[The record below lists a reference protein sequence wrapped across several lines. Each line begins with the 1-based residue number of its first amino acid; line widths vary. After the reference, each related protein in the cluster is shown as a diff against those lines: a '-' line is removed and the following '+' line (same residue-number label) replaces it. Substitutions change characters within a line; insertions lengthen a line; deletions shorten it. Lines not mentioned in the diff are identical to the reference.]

1 MKMSHKTA
9 IGLGALAAGVSALAL
24 AASPHGVTQAKAEA
38 SRVAGP
44 TQVDD
49 FLLADQNLFGRQL
62 YRMGQDKAVVLVTYA
77 SGDKQLRADAP
88 ALMALKAAYAG
99 KGVEILAV
107 DSRLGDRRDP
117 VIADAKAAGLD
128 MPILFDY
135 EQLVGEELGIT
146 RAAEVIV
153 IDPRGWTVAYRGP
166 VASPTGEPW
175 AKAAVDAL
183 VAGQKVALA
192 SREPTGQLI
201 AFPDRAHANTYAQIS
216 YSKTIAPI
224 VEAKCTTCHQPGGIG
239 PMPLI
244 SYEQVKGFSPMIR
257 EVIRTHRMPPFEPD
271 ETVGQWK
278 DDGRLSPDQMKT
290 LVHWIDAGAPRG
302 AGEDPLKK
310 INFQAPEWPLGK
322 PDKIVEIPTM
332 KVPASGVIDY
342 QYPSVKNVMT
352 EGRWLKAS
360 AFVVNDR
367 QAVHHIL
374 SGVAP
379 SDTPA
384 GATVASSPFTTLL
397 QGYVPGVG
405 YQKMAQDSGLWVP
418 AGAGLAFQAHYTTYG
433 KATVENTK
441 LGLYFYPKGEEPKYP
456 RRTFGIFDFSIE
468 IPAGDGDHKEV
479 AYIEFPKDAVVY
491 AFTPHSHKRGV
502 SANVSIRYPNGK
514 EEMLLAMPRYN
525 FNWQWDYVLAKPLN
539 VPAGSKIIT
548 RWVYDNSTRNPENPD
563 PTKTVYWG
571 EQSFEE
577 MLAVYIHYHWAGET
591 AKAPRDDYEKLMQA
605 NLMLDVMDDNMDGK
619 LELAELKGGPQSP
632 GTMLKK
638 FFPLI
643 DTNHDGFIDAQELA
657 AAQKLLPRR
666 GGGPRPAAAAPAAP
680 AAQPMPAGSPA
691 VATGDSKAA
700 PAASR

>member
-1 MKMSHKTA
+1 
-9 IGLGALAAGVSALAL
+9 
-24 AASPHGVTQAKAEA
+24 
-38 SRVAGP
+38 
-44 TQVDD
+44 
-49 FLLADQNLFGRQL
+49 
-62 YRMGQDKAVVLVTYA
+62 
-77 SGDKQLRADAP
+77 
-88 ALMALKAAYAG
+88 
-99 KGVEILAV
+99 
-107 DSRLGDRRDP
+107 
-117 VIADAKAAGLD
+117 
-128 MPILFDY
+128 
-135 EQLVGEELGIT
+135 
-146 RAAEVIV
+146 
-153 IDPRGWTVAYRGP
+153 
-166 VASPTGEPW
+166 
-175 AKAAVDAL
+175 
-183 VAGQKVALA
+183 
-192 SREPTGQLI
+192 
-201 AFPDRAHANTYAQIS
+201 
-216 YSKTIAPI
+216 
-224 VEAKCTTCHQPGGIG
+224 
-239 PMPLI
+239 
-244 SYEQVKGFSPMIR
+244 MIR
-257 EVIRTHRMPPFEPD
+257 EVIRTHRMPPFQPD
-271 ETVGQWK
+271 ESVGQWK

-302 AGEDPLKK
+302 GGDDPLKK
-310 INFQAPEWPLGK
+310 MSLLAAPEWPLGK
-322 PDKIVEIPTM
+322 PDQIVEIPTF

-360 AFVVNDR
+360 AFVVQDR

-379 SDTPA
+379 NDTPA

-397 QGYVPGVG
+397 QGYVPGTG

-418 AGAGLAFQAHYTTYG
+418 AGSGLAFQAHYTTYG

-441 LGLYFYPKGEEPKYP
+441 LGLYFYPKGEVPKYP

-502 SANVSIRYPNGK
+502 SANVTIRYPNGK
-514 EEMLLAMPRYN
+514 EETLLAMPRYD

-548 RWVYDNSTRNPENPD
+548 HWVYDNSTRNPGNPD
-563 PTKTVYWG
+563 ANKTIYWG

-591 AKAPRDDYEKLMQA
+591 AKNPRDDYDKLMQA

-619 LELAELKGGPQSP
+619 LSLAELKGGPQSP

-638 FFPLI
+638 FFPMV

-657 AAQKLLPRR
+657 AAAKLMPKR
-666 GGGPRPAAAAPAAP
+666 GGGRPAAAGPAPNAP
-680 AAQPMPAGSPA
+680 PMPAATPA
-691 VATGDSKAA
+691 VASDAAKAI
-700 PAASR
+700 PAGGGR

>member
-1 MKMSHKTA
+1 MRTSRA
-9 IGLGALAAGVSALAL
+9 IVGLGALATAASALAL
-24 AASPHGVTQAKAEA
+24 MASSHGVASAKAEA
-38 SRVAGP
+38 PKVAGP
-44 TQVDD
+44 ARVDD

-62 YRMGQDKAVVLVTYA
+62 YRMSQDKAVVLVTYA

-88 ALMALKAAYAG
+88 ALMALKAAYAD
-99 KGVEILAV
+99 KGVEMLAIA
-107 DSRLGDRRDP
+107 SRLGERRDP

-135 EQLVGEELGIT
+135 EQLVGEELGVT

-153 IDPRGWTVAYRGP
+153 IDPRSWSIAYRGP
-166 VASPTGEPW
+166 VEGARASVE
-175 AKAAVDAL
+175 AL
-183 VAGQKVALA
+183 AAGQKVALT
-192 SREPTGQLI
+192 SQEPKGGLI

-216 YSKTIAPI
+216 YAKTIAPML
-224 VEAKCTTCHQPGGIG
+224 EAKCVTCHQPGGIG
-239 PMPLI
+239 PMALT
-244 SYEQVKGFSPMIR
+244 SYEQVKGFSPMIS
-257 EVIRTHRMPPFEPD
+257 EVIRTHRMPPFQPD

-302 AGEDPLKK
+302 AGDDPLKK
-310 INFQAPEWPLGK
+310 MSLLAAPEWPLGK
-322 PDKIVEIPTM
+322 PDQIVEIPSM

-360 AFVVNDR
+360 AFVVQDR

-384 GATVASSPFTTLL
+384 GATIASSPFTTLL
-397 QGYVPGVG
+397 QGYVPGTG

-418 AGAGLAFQAHYTTYG
+418 AGSGLAFQAHYTTYG

-479 AYIEFPKDAVVY
+479 AYIEIPKDAVIY

-514 EEMLLAMPRYN
+514 EELLLAMPRYD
-525 FNWQWDYVLAKPLN
+525 FNWQWDYVLAKPL
-539 VPAGSKIIT
+539 VAPAGSKIIT
-548 RWVYDNSTRNPENPD
+548 RWVYDNSTRNPGNPD
-563 PTKTVYWG
+563 ANKTIYWG

-619 LELAELKGGPQSP
+619 LQLAELKGGPQSP

-638 FFPLI
+638 FFPMV
-643 DTNHDGFIDAQELA
+643 DTDHDGSIDAKELA
-657 AAQKLLPRR
+657 AAAKLMPRR
-666 GGGPRPAAAAPAAP
+666 GGGPRQAAAPAAAP
-680 AAQPMPAGSPA
+680 LAA
-691 VATGDSKAA
+691 AA
-700 PAASR
+700 PTAGGR

>member
-1 MKMSHKTA
+1 MRNSRKA
-9 IGLGALAAGVSALAL
+9 VVGLGAIAAAASAIAMIASPPGVS
-24 AASPHGVTQAKAEA
+24 SAKAEA
-38 SRVAGP
+38 PKVAGP
-44 TQVDD
+44 ARVDD

-88 ALMALKAAYAG
+88 ALMALKAAYAD
-99 KGVEILAV
+99 KGVEMLAI

-117 VIADAKAAGLD
+117 VIADAKAMGLE

-135 EQLVGEELGIT
+135 EQLVGEELGVT

-153 IDPRGWTVAYRGP
+153 IDPRSWTIAYRGP
-166 VASPTGEPW
+166 VDG

-183 VAGQKVALA
+183 VAGQKVALT

-201 AFPDRAHANTYAQIS
+201 AFPERARSNTYAQIS
-216 YSKTIAPI
+216 YAKTIAPI
-224 VEAKCTTCHQPGGIG
+224 VEAKCVTCHQPGGIG

-257 EVIRTHRMPPFEPD
+257 EVIRTHRMPPFAPD

-290 LVHWIDAGAPRG
+290 LVHWINAGAPRG
-302 AGEDPLKK
+302 AGDDPLKK
-310 INFQAPEWPLGK
+310 ISFQAPEWPLGK
-322 PDKIVEIPTM
+322 PDKIVEIPAVH
-332 KVPASGVIDY
+332 VPASGVLDY
-342 QYPSVKNVMT
+342 QYPTVKNVMT

-360 AFVVNDR
+360 AFQITDR

-405 YQKMAQDSGLWVP
+405 YQKMADNSGLWVP
-418 AGAGLAFQAHYTTYG
+418 PGSGLAFQAHYTTYG
-433 KATVENTK
+433 KETVEKTK
-441 LGLYFYPKGEEPKYP
+441 LGLYFYPKGEEPKFP

-468 IPAGDGDHKEV
+468 IPAGEADHKEV
-479 AYIEFPKDAVVY
+479 AYIEIPKDAVIY

-514 EEMLLAMPRYN
+514 EELLLAMPRYD
-525 FNWQWDYVLAKPLN
+525 FNWQWDYVLAKPLKA
-539 VPAGSKIIT
+539 PAGSKIIT
-548 RWVYDNSTRNPENPD
+548 RWVYDNSTRNPGNPD
-563 PTKTVYWG
+563 ANKTIYWG

-591 AKAPRDDYEKLMQA
+591 AKNPRDDYDKLMQA

-619 LELAELKGGPQSP
+619 LQLAELKGGPQSP

-638 FFPLI
+638 FFPMV
-643 DTNHDGFIDAQELA
+643 DTDHDGSIDAKELA
-657 AAQKLLPRR
+657 AAAKLMPRR
-666 GGGPRPAAAAPAAP
+666 GGGRTPA
-680 AAQPMPAGSPA
+680 PA
-691 VATGDSKAA
+691 VAASDSKAT
-700 PAASR
+700 PAGGGR

>member
-1 MKMSHKTA
+1 MRTSRKA
-9 IGLGALAAGVSALAL
+9 IAGLGMLVT
-24 AASPHGVTQAKAEA
+24 AASAIALMAAPHGVSSAKAEA
-38 SRVAGP
+38 PKVAGP
-44 TQVDD
+44 ARVDD

-62 YRMGQDKAVVLVTYA
+62 YRMGQDKAVVLVSYA

-99 KGVEILAV
+99 KGVEMVAV
-107 DSRLGDRRDP
+107 ASRLGERRDP
-117 VIADAKAAGLD
+117 VIADAKAMGLD

-153 IDPRGWTVAYRGP
+153 IDPRSWTIAYRGP
-166 VASPTGEPW
+166 VDG
-175 AKAAVDAL
+175 AKSAVDAL
-183 VAGQKVALA
+183 VAGQKVALTSQDA
-192 SREPTGQLI
+192 KGGLI
-201 AFPDRAHANTYAQIS
+201 AFPERARANTYAQIS
-216 YSKTIAPI
+216 YAKTIAPI
-224 VEAKCTTCHQPGGIG
+224 VEAKCATCHQPGGIG
-239 PMPLI
+239 PMGLT

-310 INFQAPEWPLGK
+310 MSLLSAPEWPLGK
-322 PDKIVEIPTM
+322 PDQIVEIPTF

-360 AFVVNDR
+360 AFVVQDR

-397 QGYVPGVG
+397 QGYVPGTG
-405 YQKMAQDSGLWVP
+405 YQKMAPDSGLWVP
-418 AGAGLAFQAHYTTYG
+418 AGSGLAFQAHYTTYG
-433 KATVENTK
+433 KATTENTK

-479 AYIEFPKDAVVY
+479 AYIEIPKDAVIY

-514 EEMLLAMPRYN
+514 EELLLAMPRYD

-539 VPAGSKIIT
+539 APAGSKIIT
-548 RWVYDNSTRNPENPD
+548 RWVYDNSTRNPGNPD
-563 PTKTVYWG
+563 ADKTIYWG

-591 AKAPRDDYEKLMQA
+591 AQKPRDDYEKLMQA

-619 LELAELKGGPQSP
+619 LQLAELKGGPSSP

-638 FFPLI
+638 FFPMI
-643 DTNHDGFIDAQELA
+643 DTNHDGVIDAAELA
-657 AAQKLLPRR
+657 AAQKLMPRR
-666 GGGPRPAAAAPAAP
+666 GGGRPATVASATPVAQPAPGDAAAGGKPSGGA
-680 AAQPMPAGSPA
+680 
-691 VATGDSKAA
+691 
-700 PAASR
+700 R

>member
-1 MKMSHKTA
+1 MKMSRNAAGMGLLTA
-9 IGLGALAAGVSALAL
+9 TAAAAALALGGPSHGVSA
-24 AASPHGVTQAKAEA
+24 AKAQSA
-38 SRVAGP
+38 PATGP
-44 TQVDD
+44 ARVDD

-77 SGDKQLRADAP
+77 SGDKQLRADAS
-88 ALMALKAAYAG
+88 ALMALKTAYAG
-99 KGVEILAV
+99 KGVEMMAV

-117 VIADAKAAGLD
+117 VIAEAKAAGLD

-135 EQLVGEELGIT
+135 QQLVGEELGIT

-153 IDPRGWTVAYRGP
+153 IDPRGWTIAYRGP
-166 VASPTGEPW
+166 VDG

-192 SREPTGQLI
+192 SQEAKGELI
-201 AFPDRAHANTYAQIS
+201 AFPERAHANTYAQIS
-216 YSKTIAPI
+216 YAKTIAPI
-224 VEAKCTTCHQPGGIG
+224 VEAKCATCHQPGGIG
-239 PMPLI
+239 PMPLN

-278 DDGRLSPDQMKT
+278 DDGRLSPQQMKT

-302 AGEDPLKK
+302 AGDDPLKK
-310 INFQAPEWPLGK
+310 ISFQAPEWPLGK
-322 PDKIVEIPTM
+322 PDKIVEIPPV
-332 KVPASGVIDY
+332 KVPASGVLDY
-342 QYPSVKNVMT
+342 QYPTVKNVMT

-360 AFVVNDR
+360 AFQITDR

-405 YQKMAQDSGLWVP
+405 YQKMADNSGLWVP
-418 AGAGLAFQAHYTTYG
+418 ASSGLAFQAHYTTYG
-433 KATVENTK
+433 KETVEKTK
-441 LGLYFYPKGEEPKYP
+441 LGLYFYPKGQEPKFP

-468 IPAGDGDHKEV
+468 IPAGEADHKEV
-479 AYIEFPKDAVVY
+479 AYIEIPKDAVIY

-514 EEMLLAMPRYN
+514 EEMLLAMPRYD
-525 FNWQWDYVLAKPLN
+525 FNWQWDYVLAKPLT

-548 RWVYDNSTRNPENPD
+548 RWVYDNSTRNPGNPD

-591 AKAPRDDYEKLMQA
+591 AKAPRDDYDKLMQA

-619 LELAELKGGPQSP
+619 LELSELKGGPQSP

-638 FFPLI
+638 YFAMI
-643 DTNHDGFIDAQELA
+643 DTDHDGSIDKAELA
-657 AAQKLLPRR
+657 AAAKLLPRR
-666 GGGPRPAAAAPAAP
+666 GGGNRNAAGPAQPAPAPVAAA
-680 AAQPMPAGSPA
+680 
-691 VATGDSKAA
+691 T
-700 PAASR
+700 PAASQ

>member
-1 MKMSHKTA
+1 
-9 IGLGALAAGVSALAL
+9 
-24 AASPHGVTQAKAEA
+24 
-38 SRVAGP
+38 
-44 TQVDD
+44 
-49 FLLADQNLFGRQL
+49 
-62 YRMGQDKAVVLVTYA
+62 
-77 SGDKQLRADAP
+77 
-88 ALMALKAAYAG
+88 
-99 KGVEILAV
+99 
-107 DSRLGDRRDP
+107 
-117 VIADAKAAGLD
+117 
-128 MPILFDY
+128 
-135 EQLVGEELGIT
+135 EELGIT

-153 IDPRGWTVAYRGP
+153 IDPRSWSIAYRGP
-166 VASPTGEPW
+166 VDG

-183 VAGQKVALA
+183 VAGQKVALTSGEA
-192 SREPTGQLI
+192 KGQLI
-201 AFPDRAHANTYAQIS
+201 AFPDRAKANTYAQIS
-216 YSKTIAPI
+216 YAKTIAPM
-224 VEAKCTTCHQPGGIG
+224 VEAKCATCHQPGGIG
-239 PMPLI
+239 PMPLN

-302 AGEDPLKK
+302 TGEDPLKK
-310 INFQAPEWPLGK
+310 ISFQAPEWPLGK
-322 PDKIVEIPTM
+322 PDKIVEIPSM
-332 KVPASGVIDY
+332 KVPATGVVEY

-379 SDTPA
+379 SDTPTGQTIA
-384 GATVASSPFTTLL
+384 GSPFETLL

-418 AGAGLAFQAHYTTYG
+418 AGSGLAFQAHYTTYG
-433 KATVENTK
+433 KETVENTK
-441 LGLYFYPKGEEPKYP
+441 LGLYFYPKGEDPKYP

-468 IPAGDGDHKEV
+468 IPAGEADHKEV

-502 SANVSIRYPNGK
+502 AANVSIRYPDGK
-514 EEMLLAMPRYN
+514 EETLLAMPRYD

-548 RWVYDNSTRNPENPD
+548 HWVYDNSTRNPNNPD

-591 AKAPRDDYEKLMQA
+591 AKNPRDDYDKLMQA

-619 LELAELKGGPQSP
+619 LELSELKGGPSSP

-638 FFPLI
+638 YFAVI
-643 DTNHDGFIDAQELA
+643 DTDHDGSIDAKELA
-657 AAQKLLPRR
+657 AAMKLLPQRGR
-666 GGGPRPAAAAPAAP
+666 GAAKAAAGSMPSAPPTPAVVSDAAKVTPAGGGR
-680 AAQPMPAGSPA
+680 
-691 VATGDSKAA
+691 
-700 PAASR
+700 

>member
-1 MKMSHKTA
+1 MKTSRA
-9 IGLGALAAGVSALAL
+9 IVGLGAVVTAVSTLALMASAQGVSN
-24 AASPHGVTQAKAEA
+24 AKAEA
-38 SRVAGP
+38 PKVAAP
-44 TQVDD
+44 ARVDD

-62 YRMGQDKAVVLVTYA
+62 YRMAQDKAVVLVTYA
-77 SGDKQLRADAP
+77 SGDRQLHADAP

-99 KGVEILAV
+99 KGVELMAV
-107 DSRLGDRRDP
+107 DSRLGDRRDA
-117 VIADAKAAGLD
+117 VIADAKAAGLE
-128 MPILFDY
+128 MPILLDY
-135 EQLVGEELGIT
+135 EQLVGEELGVT

-153 IDPRGWTVAYRGP
+153 IDPRSWTIAYRGP
-166 VASPTGEPW
+166 ADG
-175 AKAAVDAL
+175 AKAALDAL
-183 VAGQKVALA
+183 VAGEKVALA
-192 SREPTGQLI
+192 SREPAGQLI
-201 AFPDRAHANTYAQIS
+201 AFPERARADTYAQIS
-216 YSKTIAPI
+216 YAKAIAPI

-239 PMPLI
+239 PMPLT

-302 AGEDPLKK
+302 SGADPLKK
-310 INFQAPEWPLGK
+310 ISFQAPEWPLGK

-379 SDTPA
+379 SDAPA

-418 AGAGLAFQAHYTTYG
+418 AGSGLAFQAHYTTYG

-514 EEMLLAMPRYN
+514 EELLLAMPRYD

-548 RWVYDNSTRNPENPD
+548 RWVYDNSTRNPGNPD

-591 AKAPRDDYEKLMQA
+591 AKNPRDDYDKLMQA

-619 LELAELKGGPQSP
+619 LSLAELKGGPQSP

-657 AAQKLLPRR
+657 AAMKLLPQRGR
-666 GGGPRPAAAAPAAP
+666 GGGKQAAAPAAP
-680 AAQPMPAGSPA
+680 AAQPMPA
-691 VATGDSKAA
+691 ATPTAGG
-700 PAASR
+700 R

>member
-1 MKMSHKTA
+1 MRTSKA
-9 IGLGALAAGVSALAL
+9 IVGLGALVTGVSALAL
-24 AASPHGVTQAKAEA
+24 IASSHGISSAKAEA
-38 SRVAGP
+38 PKVAAP
-44 TQVDD
+44 ARVDD

-88 ALMALKAAYAG
+88 ALMALKAAYDG
-99 KGVEILAV
+99 KGVEMLAV
-107 DSRLGDRRDP
+107 DSRLGDRREA
-117 VIADAKAAGLD
+117 VIADAKAAGLE
-128 MPILFDY
+128 MPILLDY
-135 EQLVGEELGIT
+135 EQLVGEELGVT

-153 IDPRGWTVAYRGP
+153 IDPRSWTIAYRGP
-166 VASPTGEPW
+166 VDGAR
-175 AKAAVDAL
+175 AAVDAL
-183 VAGQKVALA
+183 VAGQKVALT
-192 SREPTGQLI
+192 SQEPKGGLI

-216 YSKTIAPI
+216 YSKTIAPM

-239 PMPLI
+239 PMPLT

-257 EVIRTHRMPPFEPD
+257 EVIRTHRMPPFQPD
-271 ETVGQWK
+271 ESVGQWK

-302 AGEDPLKK
+302 AGDDPLKK
-310 INFQAPEWPLGK
+310 VSLLAAPEWPLGK
-322 PDKIVEIPTM
+322 PDQIVDIPTF

-360 AFVVNDR
+360 AFVVQDR

-397 QGYVPGVG
+397 QGYVPGTG

-418 AGAGLAFQAHYTTYG
+418 AGSGLAFQAHYTTYG

-479 AYIEFPKDAVVY
+479 AYIEIPKDAVIY

-514 EEMLLAMPRYN
+514 EELLLAMPRYD
-525 FNWQWDYVLAKPLN
+525 FNWQWDYVLAKPLTA
-539 VPAGSKIIT
+539 PAGSKIIT
-548 RWVYDNSTRNPENPD
+548 RWVYDNSTRNPGNPD
-563 PTKTVYWG
+563 AGKTIYWG

-591 AKAPRDDYEKLMQA
+591 AKNPRDDYEKLMQA
-605 NLMLDVMDDNMDGK
+605 NLMLDVMDDNIDGK
-619 LELAELKGGPQSP
+619 LSLAELKGGPQSP
-632 GTMLKK
+632 GTALRK
-638 FFPLI
+638 FFPMV
-643 DTNHDGFIDAQELA
+643 DTNHDGFIDAAELA
-657 AAQKLLPRR
+657 AAAKLMPRR
-666 GGGPRPAAAAPAAP
+666 GGGRAPAVAGTDSKAPAAAV
-680 AAQPMPAGSPA
+680 AG
-691 VATGDSKAA
+691 
-700 PAASR
+700 ASALSGR

>member
-1 MKMSHKTA
+1 MRTSHKA
-9 IGLGALAAGVSALAL
+9 MAGLGLLATAASAIALM
-24 AASPHGVTQAKAEA
+24 ASPHGVSSAKAEA
-38 SRVAGP
+38 AKVTGP
-44 TQVDD
+44 TRVDD
-49 FLLADQNLFGRQL
+49 FLLADQTLFGRQL
-62 YRMGQDKAVVLVTYA
+62 YRMAEDKAVVLVTYA
-77 SGDKQLRADAP
+77 SGDRQLHADAP
-88 ALMALKAAYAG
+88 ALMALKAAYAD

-107 DSRLGDRRDP
+107 DSRLGERRGP
-117 VIADAKAAGLD
+117 VIADAKAAGID

-135 EQLVGEELGIT
+135 EQLVGEELGVT
-146 RAAEVIV
+146 RADEVIV
-153 IDPRGWTVAYRGP
+153 IDPRSWTIAYRGP
-166 VASPTGEPW
+166 VDG

-183 VAGQKVALA
+183 VAGQKVALTSVEA
-192 SREPTGQLI
+192 KGEPI
-201 AFPDRAHANTYAQIS
+201 AFPERAKAATYAQIS
-216 YSKTIAPI
+216 YAKTIAPM
-224 VEAKCTTCHQPGGIG
+224 VEAKCSTCHQPGGIG
-239 PMPLI
+239 PMPLT
-244 SYEQVKGFSPMIR
+244 SYEQVKGFAPMIR

-278 DDGRLSPDQMKT
+278 DDGRLSPEQMKT

-322 PDKIVEIPTM
+322 PDKIVEIPTV
-332 KVPASGVIDY
+332 KIPASGVLDY

-360 AFVVNDR
+360 AFEINDR

-379 SDTPA
+379 SDMPA
-384 GATVASSPFTTLL
+384 GETVASSPFTTLL

-405 YQKMAQDSGLWVP
+405 YQKMAQDSGLWIP
-418 AGAGLAFQAHYTTYG
+418 PGSGLAFQAHYTTYG
-433 KATVENTK
+433 KETVENTK

-468 IPAGDGDHKEV
+468 IPAGEREHKEI

-502 SANVSIRYPNGK
+502 AANVSIRYPDGK
-514 EEMLLAMPRYN
+514 EETLLAMPRYD

-548 RWVYDNSTRNPENPD
+548 RWVYDNSTRNPGNPD

-591 AKAPRDDYEKLMQA
+591 AKNPRDDYDKLMQA

-619 LELAELKGGPQSP
+619 LSLAELKGGPQSP

-638 FFPLI
+638 YFNVI
-643 DTNHDGFIDAQELA
+643 DTNHDGFIDANELA
-657 AAQKLLPRR
+657 AAMKLLPKR
-666 GGGPRPAAAAPAAP
+666 GGARAAAAGLAP
-680 AAQPMPAGSPA
+680 SAPPTPTATPA
-691 VATGDSKAA
+691 VVSDAAKATPTGGG
-700 PAASR
+700 R